1 MKNKYMTKYIIEGN
15 IDFFN
20 ELNSLQ
26 EDTEENSNNVCL
38 ITNEL
43 LDENYIELECG
54 HKFNYLPLLKDVLNH
69 KQKYNNLESKKEML
83 YKNEMRCP
91 YCRYK
96 QHKLLP
102 YMENIFADKIN
113 GVNYYDPNLSVC
125 EYCNDNDNKCCYTY
139 TFSDTDNEPIKCNKH
154 GSKIWLSNNYGD
166 NNSYCSYHKKIV
178 IKSHIVKEKQKA
190 KEEAK
195 QQAKEAKLK
204 AKEDAKNAKEEAKLK
219 AKEDA
224 KKAKEEAK
232 LKEKEAKL
240 KAKEDAKKAKED
252 AKLKVKEDTKKT
264 KEEKIKSKG
273 DDKMV

>member
-1 MKNKYMTKYIIEGN
+1 MTKYIIEGN

-20 ELNSLQ
+20 ELNSIQ
-26 EDTEENSNNVCL
+26 EHIEVDTNNVCL
-38 ITNEL
+38 ITNEI

-83 YKNEMRCP
+83 HKSEMRCP

-102 YMENIFADKIN
+102 YMESIFADKIN

-125 EYCNDNDNKCCYTY
+125 EYCNDNENKCCYTY
-139 TFSDTDNEPIKCNKH
+139 TFAHDNDPIQCNKH

-178 IKSHIVKEKQKA
+178 IKSYIVKEKQKA
-190 KEEAK
+190 KEEVK

-204 AKEDAKNAKEEAKLK
+204 AKEDAKKAKEEAKLK

-232 LKEKEAKL
+232 LK
-240 KAKEDAKKAKED
+240 AKEDAKKAKEET
-252 AKLKVKEDTKKT
+252 KQKE